1 MFAQVV
7 LGVPKA
13 GDFLQGGPLPISHD
27 LSCAEEIGRLLST
40 DQVIVC
46 PGEAQLL
53 IAEMLNRPKVRF
65 ARSPEREAGI
75 YVRPALLVDEINAMK
90 TVSAAIR
97 ELREAAN
104 CKRNW
109 KN

>member
-27 LSCAEEIGRLLST
+27 LSGAEEIVRLLTT
-40 DQVIVC
+40 DQVIVS
-46 PGEAQLL
+46 PSEAQLL
-53 IAEMLNRPKVRF
+53 IAEMLHRPKIRF

-75 YVRPALLVDEINAMK
+75 YIRPALLVDEISDQLQAQLE
-90 TVSAAIR
+90 
-97 ELREAAN
+97 ELTR
-104 CKRNW
+104 
-109 KN
+109 